1 MPTKKVFHARR
12 PIIAVLEQDNVWRS
26 AAVFGKVEKIRVSR
40 YDNETVSPCIIP
52 NGLVRGEPGEAR
64 VENVCRVGEEFR
76 KATDQLG
83 REIRVKQKLQRDM
96 RSRPV
101 CDA

>member
-1 MPTKKVFHARR
+1 MPSKKVLDARR
-12 PIIAVLEQDNVWRS
+12 AVVAILKPDNLGRR
-26 AAVFGKVEKIRVSR
+26 AAVFGKIEKIRVSR
-40 YDNETVSPCIIP
+40 YDSETVSPRIIP
-52 NGLVRGEPGEAR
+52 NRLVRSEMGEVR
-64 VENVCRVGEEFR
+64 IENVSRVREKLR

-101 CDA
+101 CEA